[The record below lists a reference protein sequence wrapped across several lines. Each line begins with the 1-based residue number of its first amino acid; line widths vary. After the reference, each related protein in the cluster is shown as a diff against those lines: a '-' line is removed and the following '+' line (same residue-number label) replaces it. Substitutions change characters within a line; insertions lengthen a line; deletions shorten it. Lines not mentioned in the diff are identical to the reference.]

1 MRFLLGLS
9 LVVTLYAQD
18 AGGGVVGRWRSAETS
33 KGGIGSII
41 QLMKGGVIEYSPGAV
56 VELKYRIEG
65 DELILPPA
73 AAKGPEVRQKLQ
85 FVSDK
90 QMRMISDTDPVV
102 NLSRHGKPPDP
113 ANPILGEWTTLRE
126 LNGQRMIAHYLFYP
140 GGKAMLLLPFLTK
153 AGRYT
158 VEGNKMKIDIPTLGA
173 SEGSFR
179 RQGNVLSLPLG
190 KSGKV
195 KYLAY

>member
-1 MRFLLGLS
+1 MKFFAGLWLALS
-9 LVVTLYAQD
+9 LFAQD
-18 AGGGVVGRWRSAETS
+18 PNTEVVGRWRSAETS

-41 QLMKGGVIEYSPGAV
+41 QFMKGGVLEYSPGAV
-56 VELKYRIEG
+56 VEMKYRIEG

-73 AAKGPEVRQKLQ
+73 TVKGPEVRQKLQ

-90 QMRMISDTDPVV
+90 QMRMISESDPVV
-102 NLSRHGKPPDP
+102 NLSRHGKAPDP

-126 LNGQRMIAHYLFYP
+126 LNGQRMTAHYLFYP
-140 GGKAMLLLPFLTK
+140 GGKAMLLLPFMTK

-158 VEGNKMKIDIPTLGA
+158 VQGNKMKIDIPTLGA
-173 SEGSFR
+173 SEGSFHR
-179 RQGNVLSLPLG
+179 EGNVLSLPLG